1 MAEKRERA
9 DTSLI
14 RASEIGQYA
23 YCAKAWWLSRVEG
36 VQPSNL
42 RQLEAGTAAHT
53 RHGAQV
59 VASALLARVALAC
72 LALGGLLA
80 VIWLIGALG

>member
-1 MAEKRERA
+1 MPAQHSQA
-9 DTSLI
+9 DTHLI

-42 RQLEAGTAAHT
+42 RQLEAGRDAHA

-59 VASALLARVALAC
+59 VASTLLARVALAC

-80 VIWLIGALG
+80 AIWLISSLS